1 MFPTNDRRNPFEVL
15 IPKLMA
21 ATEKFDM
28 IPVREK
34 AQFDPQPWDGSE
46 TKLPGACEDGGYY
59 LREGAGEKWTAGGTV
74 VRPMATR
81 KESNDRFSIYSVEAS
96 SIHSGKGVKAVKF
109 EKTHHAIY
117 TVDGVMKLTIDGSE
131 AKTTVGE
138 TTFVPAG
145 TSWSFEAESV
155 YARVYVFANGGGVGE
170 ILTSVGEK
178 YEFTS
183 VPAEAGSWDESK
195 LKSLE
200 AELSFVVV

>member
-1 MFPTNDRRNPFEVL
+1 VL

-28 IPVREK
+28 IPVRDK

-46 TKLPGACEDGGYY
+46 VKLPGVCENGGYY
-59 LREGAGEKWTAGGTV
+59 LKEGAGDKWTVGGMV

-81 KESNDRFSIYSVEAS
+81 KETNDRFSICTLEAS
-96 SIHSGKGVKAVKF
+96 SLHAGKGLGRAVKF

-131 AKTTVGE
+131 ASTTVGE

-145 TSWSFEAESV
+145 TSWTIEAASL
-155 YARVYVFANGGGVGE
+155 YARVYVFANGGGLGE
-170 ILTSVGEK
+170 ILTRVGTK
-178 YEFTS
+178 YEAPS
-183 VPAEAGSWDESK
+183 VPSEVASWEEGAVAG
-195 LKSLE
+195 LE
-200 AELSFVVV
+200 AELGFSVL